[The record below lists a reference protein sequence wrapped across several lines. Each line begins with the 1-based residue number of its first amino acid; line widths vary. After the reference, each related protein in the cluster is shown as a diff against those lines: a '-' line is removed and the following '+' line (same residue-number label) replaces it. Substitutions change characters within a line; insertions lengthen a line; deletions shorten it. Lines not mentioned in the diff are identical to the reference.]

1 MRTKKEVYD
10 YIKKWNGENTDR
22 LEIKPRKE
30 LAFPT
35 RIDAAIAAGLAN
47 SRQDYII
54 NATLQRLERDG
65 F

>member
-10 YIKKWNGENTDR
+10 YIKKWNSENTDR

-30 LAFPT
+30 LDIPN
-35 RIDAAIAAGLAN
+35 RIEMAIACNVAK
-47 SRQDYII
+47 SKSDYII
-54 NATLQRLERDG
+54 GAILQRLERDG